1 MPLLFSA
8 SRLLTASLFYS
19 VAPKLV
25 KPRTRIKNLLCM
37 KSNRSR
43 SHPEDRLQ
51 ATCAAL
57 TSTWCI
63 AVPCPPNVPTL
74 GHGIIVE
81 IIERQRRRKP
91 QHRDLITDPF
101 NVTARRDGQATVFA
115 DYD

>member
-8 SRLLTASLFYS
+8 SRLLTASLLYS
-19 VAPKLV
+19 AAQRFV

-57 TSTWCI
+57 TSTWCM
-63 AVPCPPNVPTL
+63 AVLRPPKVPAL

-91 QHRDLITDPF
+91 QHRDLVTDPF
-101 NVTARRDGQATVFA
+101 NVTSRRDGQATVFA